1 MYKNKPSLGTIS
13 LNPFLVSLFITD
25 SLEQLIER
33 KDFLDDIRKS
43 KFSNF
48 LRNMFIVNVI
58 VAFIEVAPSSTSV
71 KSHVEGLVP
80 VHGPRQIVRN
90 IICWV
95 LD

>member
-25 SLEQLIER
+25 SLEQLIKR

-43 KFSNF
+43 QFSDF

-58 VAFIEVAPSSTSV
+58 IAFVIRFCLFFTIYW
-71 KSHVEGLVP
+71 KF
-80 VHGPRQIVRN
+80 
-90 IICWV
+90 
-95 LD
+95 